1 MSPLKSA
8 VLSFGKIQGGTAKNV
23 ICDCVTIAGTLRT
36 ADPELRD
43 FMKRRIREVSAGVA
57 AAFGTTID
65 VNITPGYAALIN
77 DPVEVERVFK
87 VGRAM
92 LGEKNVRLR
101 AEPSMGGEDFSYFC
115 QAVPGAFYHLG
126 CASIQ
131 PAAVLH
137 SKDFTLDECCLPIG
151 AALQCALVFDRME
164 ER

>member
-1 MSPLKSA
+1 M
-8 VLSFGKIQGGTAKNV
+8 
-23 ICDCVTIAGTLRT
+23 
-36 ADPELRD
+36 
-43 FMKRRIREVSAGVA
+43 
-57 AAFGTTID
+57 
-65 VNITPGYAALIN
+65 
-77 DPVEVERVFK
+77 FK

-101 AEPSMGGEDFSYFC
+101 AEPSMGGDDFSYFC